1 MWCGH
6 VGREA
11 SLLSGPGGIPGPC
24 SAPLPVSGLREF
36 RKPDL
41 ALAPKA
47 RTGDSERVR
56 HGFGHEGVGTQRP
69 RLQNTL
75 RQFLL
80 RF

>member
-1 MWCGH
+1 MPGRTRILEAGNSLGSLDLEKGELGCG

-41 ALAPKA
+41 ALALA
-47 RTGDSERVR
+47 
-56 HGFGHEGVGTQRP
+56 
-69 RLQNTL
+69 L
-75 RQFLL
+75 
-80 RF
+80 